1 MHTIPLTRTIA
12 PIRTSSI
19 RERITRLEEFEGVDA
34 LIPQVAAR
42 QLQGCPNQIQKRDGT
57 FVTVDHRGGVPVW
70 RVSSG
75 GRMGA
80 VFGTRCCSAGLQ
92 ACRVGQT

>member
-42 QLQGCPNQIQKRDGT
+42 QLQGCPAGHQLHVELSGAEPGQGAIGQARLPVPGARHEPAEAA
-57 FVTVDHRGGVPVW
+57 VPRGL
-70 RVSSG
+70 RTLS
-75 GRMGA
+75 
-80 VFGTRCCSAGLQ
+80 CS
-92 ACRVGQT
+92 RT